1 MDDGFVTSPNLAD
14 FLHSEDESIFY
25 DEDLRPLRD
34 DAAFRER
41 LQELEQSGDDRSSAS
56 FEAWIIRSTIKDE
69 ISRSGE
75 MATHDGSDQPKG
87 IALPAGTIA
96 VAPDGT
102 VTQGHRPE
110 HMSLTQLMLRDL
122 VGLKNL
128 RLSENRGADAHSFL
142 LPSSSQGLSGT
153 KHVTCPTCAC
163 LQDVYG
169 KTTLQEL
176 RQSQDTCKSCRL
188 VVQTLE
194 FYKSGLDGQN
204 RVRIF
209 APLTKNDT
217 LRICCQG
224 GIARESEIPFM
235 IEAFDLP
242 GHHPLYPSIKPAA
255 DISGDTSSPE
265 AFAKA
270 RYWLQHCV
278 DDHRGCASN
287 TNVRLPTRLVTIR
300 RDPFTHLTTIKL
312 VETNNSFGRYACL
325 SHCWGPQGSSGL
337 LRTTS
342 VNYEAHLNAI
352 PIQSLPRTFQHALI
366 TTRRLGLDLLW
377 IDSLCII
384 QGDEADW
391 AQEAARMGSYYSNGY
406 ITISASWSPRPSGGC
421 FSLSEPEFIGRR
433 LRIPDSF
440 SSLSVRRVLDH
451 GSRWPLL
458 HRGWVFQERM
468 LSPRVLHFGLRE
480 MVWECLTCTACECG
494 MSDALQVELSNK
506 GEYTRAMGNTQRH
519 RLKDVW
525 RDMVQQYSKLDLTF
539 TNDRFAAIA
548 GVAKQM
554 QRYRHANY
562 FAGLWEDSMMGDMLW
577 RTFQSPSDQ
586 MKPRNEEN
594 KAPTWSW
601 ASVEA
606 PWITYEHLGTRLG
619 ARGKTVSF
627 ERIEDTYAKILSISG
642 EPLADGNFGDSELG
656 AIIIQGS
663 CIRGRVIHRPLH
675 QPPDSEMLA
684 RGTSFSEWYEARK
697 HELKSEIVLDD
708 GSEPKFH
715 ADYGFFSAGRYCVSS
730 GDEVVVLKMALVG
743 EGDDVFSQPSV
754 FGLVLRQVDWPKT
767 YERVGLVEFSAR
779 DGAEAFQGSQRV
791 VLQIV

>member
-1 MDDGFVTSPNLAD
+1 MDNGFDTSPNLAG

-41 LQELEQSGDDRSSAS
+41 LQELEQPGDDRSSAS
-56 FEAWIIRSTIKDE
+56 SEAWIIRSTIKDE
-69 ISRSGE
+69 ISRSGKL
-75 MATHDGSDQPKG
+75 ATHDGSDQPIG
-87 IALPAGTIA
+87 IELPAGSIA

-110 HMSLTQLMLRDL
+110 HLSLTQLMLRDV
-122 VGLKNL
+122 VGIKNL
-128 RLSENRGADAHSFL
+128 RLSKNRGGDAHSSL
-142 LPSSSQGLSGT
+142 LPSSSQGLSST
-153 KHVTCPTCAC
+153 KPATCPTCAC

-176 RQSQDTCKSCRL
+176 RRSQDRCKYCQL
-188 VVQTLE
+188 VVQILE
-194 FYKSGLDGQN
+194 FYKSGLDGEN

-217 LRICCQG
+217 LRICCQCG
-224 GIARESEIPFM
+224 MARESEIPFM
-235 IEAFDLP
+235 IEVFDLP
-242 GHHPLYPSIKPAA
+242 SHRPLYPPIKPAA

-278 DDHRGCASN
+278 DDHKGCASN
-287 TNVRLPTRLVTIR
+287 TNVRLPTRLVRIR

-312 VETNNSFGRYACL
+312 IETNSSFGRYACL

-342 VNYEAHLNAI
+342 ANYEAHLNAI

-366 TTRRLGLDLLW
+366 TTRRLGLDLIW

-391 AQEAARMGSYYSNGY
+391 TREAARMGSYYSSGY
-406 ITISASWSPRPSGGC
+406 VTISASWSPRPSGGC
-421 FSLSEPEFIGRR
+421 FNLSEPEFIGRR
-433 LRIPDSF
+433 LPIPDSF
-440 SSLSVRRVLDH
+440 NSVSVRRVLDH

-480 MVWECLTCTACECG
+480 IVWECLTCTACECG
-494 MSDALQVELSNK
+494 MSDALQAELSNK
-506 GEYTRAMGNTQRH
+506 REYTQAMGNTERD
-519 RLKDVW
+519 RLKDAW
-525 RDMVQQYSKLDLTF
+525 RDMVQQYSGLDLTF
-539 TNDRFAAIA
+539 ASDRFAAIA

-554 QRYRHANY
+554 QGYRHANY
-562 FAGLWEDSMMGDMLW
+562 FAGLWEDSMIGDMLW
-577 RTFQSPSDQ
+577 RSFRSPGEQ
-586 MKPRNEEN
+586 MKPRNEGN

-619 ARGKTVSF
+619 ARGRTVSF

-642 EPLADGNFGDSELG
+642 EPLADGSFGDSELG

-663 CIRGRVIHRPLH
+663 CIRGRVVHRPLH
-675 QPPDSEMLA
+675 QPPSSDIPA
-684 RGTSFSEWYEARK
+684 RGTSYSEWYEARK
-697 HELKSEIVLDD
+697 HELKAEIVLDD
-708 GSEPKFH
+708 GYEPRFH
-715 ADYGFFSAGRYCVSS
+715 TDYGLNGRRHMIEW
-730 GDEVVVLKMALVG
+730 D
-743 EGDDVFSQPSV
+743 
-754 FGLVLRQVDWPKT
+754 
-767 YERVGLVEFSAR
+767 
-779 DGAEAFQGSQRV
+779 
-791 VLQIV
+791 

>member
-1 MDDGFVTSPNLAD
+1 
-14 FLHSEDESIFY
+14 
-25 DEDLRPLRD
+25 
-34 DAAFRER
+34 
-41 LQELEQSGDDRSSAS
+41 
-56 FEAWIIRSTIKDE
+56 
-69 ISRSGE
+69 
-75 MATHDGSDQPKG
+75 
-87 IALPAGTIA
+87 
-96 VAPDGT
+96 
-102 VTQGHRPE
+102 
-110 HMSLTQLMLRDL
+110 
-122 VGLKNL
+122 
-128 RLSENRGADAHSFL
+128 
-142 LPSSSQGLSGT
+142 
-153 KHVTCPTCAC
+153 
-163 LQDVYG
+163 
-169 KTTLQEL
+169 
-176 RQSQDTCKSCRL
+176 
-188 VVQTLE
+188 
-194 FYKSGLDGQN
+194 
-204 RVRIF
+204 
-209 APLTKNDT
+209 
-217 LRICCQG
+217 
-224 GIARESEIPFM
+224 
-235 IEAFDLP
+235 
-242 GHHPLYPSIKPAA
+242 
-255 DISGDTSSPE
+255 
-265 AFAKA
+265 
-270 RYWLQHCV
+270 
-278 DDHRGCASN
+278 
-287 TNVRLPTRLVTIR
+287 
-300 RDPFTHLTTIKL
+300 
-312 VETNNSFGRYACL
+312 
-325 SHCWGPQGSSGL
+325 
-337 LRTTS
+337 
-342 VNYEAHLNAI
+342 
-352 PIQSLPRTFQHALI
+352 
-366 TTRRLGLDLLW
+366 
-377 IDSLCII
+377 
-384 QGDEADW
+384 
-391 AQEAARMGSYYSNGY
+391 
-406 ITISASWSPRPSGGC
+406 
-421 FSLSEPEFIGRR
+421 
-433 LRIPDSF
+433 
-440 SSLSVRRVLDH
+440 
-451 GSRWPLL
+451 
-458 HRGWVFQERM
+458 
-468 LSPRVLHFGLRE
+468 
-480 MVWECLTCTACECG
+480 

-601 ASVEA
+601 TSVEA